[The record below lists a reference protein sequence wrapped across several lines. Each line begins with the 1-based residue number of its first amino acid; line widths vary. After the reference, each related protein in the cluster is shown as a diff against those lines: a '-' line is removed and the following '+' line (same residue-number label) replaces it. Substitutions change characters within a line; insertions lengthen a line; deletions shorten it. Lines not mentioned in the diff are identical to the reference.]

1 MHMCLTS
8 TESQK
13 NKSWL
18 FSNNSSCTL
27 CSNHN
32 GYHSA
37 AKQLLPA
44 NDVLRCLE
52 LRTGYSE
59 GLFQAKKK
67 KKNELEREPGQGSL
81 GEHHFTSA
89 NP

>member
-18 FSNNSSCTL
+18 FSNNSSHTL
-27 CSNHN
+27 YSDHN
-32 GYHSA
+32 GCHSA

-44 NDVLRCLE
+44 DILRCLE
-52 LRTGYSE
+52 LRTGHFE
-59 GLFQAKKK
+59 GYFQAKKK
-67 KKNELEREPGQGSL
+67 ENELERELGQGSL
-81 GEHHFTSA
+81 AEHHFTSA